1 MMKKFLLAFV
11 ALSAMTG
18 SAFADCTQEQ
28 VQAKSSEFTT
38 KLQQVVVKDP
48 SKAQKWQQRAME
60 MAKEAQGISNENAC
74 DYMDKMIKE
83 VEADL

>member
-1 MMKKFLLAFV
+1 MKKILLASV
-11 ALSAMTG
+11 ALFAMTG
-18 SAFADCTQEQ
+18 SAFAACTQEA
-28 VQAKSSEFTT
+28 VQAKSTEFTT
-38 KLQQVVVKDP
+38 KLQQVITKDP
-48 SKAQKWQQRAME
+48 SKAQKWQQRTVE